1 MYTVTLEF
9 IGKDINPVKNER
21 RGYRSS

>member
-1 MYTVTLEF
+1 MCIVTLEF